1 MSSAWSYRLAHGL
14 IIVLTLSMSLADF
27 IEVQGLSSDD
37 LRKRFRLQPSCDPAV
52 TASMSDPSA
61 SSLMVAIECRVKPN
75 SSSTSEDSSTSE
87 SP

>member
-1 MSSAWSYRLAHGL
+1 MDPVWSFRLAHSL
-14 IIVLTLSMSLADF
+14 IVLTLSMSLADF
-27 IEVQGLSSDD
+27 IEVQALSSDD

-61 SSLMVAIECRVKPN
+61 SSLMVAIECRVKPT
-75 SSSTSEDSSTSE
+75 SATTSEDSNAPE

>member
-1 MSSAWSYRLAHGL
+1 MSPAWSYRLAHSL
-14 IIVLTLSMSLADF
+14 IILTLSMSLADF

-37 LRKRFRLQPSCDPAV
+37 LRKRFRLQPSCDPSV

-61 SSLMVAIECRVKPN
+61 RSLMVAIECRAKPT
-75 SSSTSEDSSTSE
+75 SSLTSEDSSAPE

>member
-1 MSSAWSYRLAHGL
+1 MNPVWPVRLAHSL
-14 IIVLTLSMSLADF
+14 IVLTLSMSLADF
-27 IEVQGLSSDD
+27 IEVQALSSDD

-61 SSLMVAIECRVKPN
+61 GSLMVAIECRVKPT
-75 SSSTSEDSSTSE
+75 SATTSEDSSTTE

>member
-75 SSSTSEDSSTSE
+75 SSSTSEDSSPSE

>member
-1 MSSAWSYRLAHGL
+1 MIPIWSFRLAHSL
-14 IIVLTLSMSLADF
+14 IVLTLSMSLADF
-27 IEVQGLSSDD
+27 IEVQALSSDD

-61 SSLMVAIECRVKPN
+61 SSLMVAIECRLKAP
-75 SSSTSEDSSTSE
+75 SSTTSEDSSTTE

>member
-1 MSSAWSYRLAHGL
+1 MSPASSLRLANIL
-14 IIVLTLSMSLADF
+14 TVLTLSMSLADF

-52 TASMSDPSA
+52 TALMSDPSA
-61 SSLMVAIECRVKPN
+61 SSLMVAIECRVKPS
-75 SSSTSEDSSTSE
+75 SSSTSEDSSTTE

>member
-1 MSSAWSYRLAHGL
+1 MSRVWSFRLAHSL
-14 IIVLTLSMSLADF
+14 IVLTLSMSLADF
-27 IEVQGLSSDD
+27 IEVQALSSDD

-61 SSLMVAIECRVKPN
+61 SSLMVAIECRVKPT
-75 SSSTSEDSSTSE
+75 SSTSDDPNTSE